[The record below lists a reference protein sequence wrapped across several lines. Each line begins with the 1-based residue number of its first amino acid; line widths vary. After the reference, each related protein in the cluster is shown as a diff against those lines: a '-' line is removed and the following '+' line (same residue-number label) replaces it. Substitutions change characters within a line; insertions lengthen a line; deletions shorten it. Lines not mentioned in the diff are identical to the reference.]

1 MTENYTEN
9 YIDEI
14 NIHTHGIRLSPLS
27 MIYQSIR
34 QIPGLALT
42 FYFAISGGSGEN
54 WLYIVIALIYGLFV
68 FPITLLN
75 FYYFK
80 YLLTPKELVI
90 HSGILSKKQRNISLE
105 RIQNVN
111 ITQNFI
117 QRLFGISKVQI
128 ETAGDI
134 NAEGI
139 LDSVKTD
146 RANEIKQIIKEYQSK
161 FEEKNN
167 YNFKNIN
174 SDINENETS
183 EVFSSETI
191 IGEEET
197 GQFNQLNKFS
207 DRPENQ
213 SDTEQSSEKELIQ
226 MKVKDLVIYGFLRFR
241 PILFLLFAWI
251 YSIGQQFMPADIHQ
265 MMEDF
270 IYDIETFSN
279 SLDWFLLSIY
289 FIGFFII
296 AFTLSWLL
304 DVLLTVNQWWDF
316 RLSIEKNKLYTN
328 HGLLNKRNGTIPL
341 NKLQMLVIFSN
352 VIRQKFGYW
361 GLMLET
367 AGLSA
372 LDNKRPETAVPFA
385 KYDKVIELSKGI
397 LNFEFPFNFEIVSRK
412 TIRRAFFRYLI
423 LLAIVTTTAYLM
435 GLAYYWFLILIPLLY
450 FGAVLRWQH
459 RGWQIQNDKII
470 IKQGFF
476 SRRIKIVPINKIQT
490 INVRRTFFQRRLQ
503 LATLHIDTA
512 ASSGINDA
520 SIIDIDED
528 EALDLMNIISNKFH
542 FLN

>member
-304 DVLLTVNQWWDF
+304 DVLLTINQWWDF